1 MEQQSP
7 RRRRKKHRSMVP
19 RIFLLVL
26 IVFAV
31 VFGVKWMF
39 SGRTS
44 VPEAAR
50 KLEKTQV
57 PDWIDTQLIPVDGAS
72 RRGEKLEELNS
83 IVIHYVGNPKTT
95 AQQNR
100 DFYTNKDAG
109 VSSHFVVG
117 LEGEVIQCVP
127 LDEKS
132 SASNWRNRDT
142 ISIETCHPDETGKFT
157 EKTYASLVK
166 LTAWLCKNSNL
177 DETKVI
183 RHYDITEKECPIYF
197 VKNEDA
203 WNTFLDDVK
212 QELAELN

>member
-7 RRRRKKHRSMVP
+7 RRRRKRRHSIVP
-19 RIFLLVL
+19 RLFLLVL
-26 IVFAV
+26 MAFALIM
-31 VFGVKWMF
+31 GVTWIF
-39 SGRTS
+39 SHKSS
-44 VPEAAR
+44 VPPAAR
-50 KLEKTQV
+50 HLQGMKV
-57 PDWIDTQLIPVDGAS
+57 PDWIDQQIIPVDGAA

-83 IVIHYVGNPKTT
+83 IVIHYVGNPSTT

-142 ISIETCHPDETGKFT
+142 ISIETCHPDKTGKFT
-157 EKTYASLVK
+157 EQTYASLVK
-166 LTAWLCKNSNL
+166 LTAWLCKNGKMN
-177 DETKVI
+177 ETQVI
-183 RHYDITEKECPIYF
+183 RHYDVTEKECPIYF

-203 WNTFLDDVK
+203 WNTFLADVK
-212 QELAELN
+212 QELNALE